1 MASFVTKVLEGLHYL
16 HTSQVVHCDLKAA
29 NILTTKTGNVKLSDF
44 GVSLNLRAMEQM
56 NNDVAGTPNWM
67 APEVIEL
74 KGASPASDIWSL
86 ACTIIELLTGRPPYA
101 DIQNGMTVMFR
112 IVEDPMPPLP
122 EDLSDDLRDF
132 LTLCFNKD
140 PTKRPNAE
148 TLFEHPW
155 LKNEWGMYKELRPQ
169 DSIPFLRRV
178 SADLQRTDVRRLSF
192 ADDDR
197 PNSPRSIPPSTPTLQ
212 SPVEAVFR
220 PHEFVKS
227 SFSQAVTCR
236 ICNQAV
242 KKSVLFCKECS
253 LIAHARCAADASD
266 SCEPRGR
273 VIRLSADVVRQ
284 HTPTSDLHSNSPI
297 QSGRTPVSPSTTL
310 IGDVSSSPPSAT
322 ANDRFRIFGR
332 KRSKA
337 SGMSSIS
344 TEDLKTTGSSPPPV
358 SFMNGAQKTTT
369 QRIARS
375 PSQDNVQVQ
384 WQASIGGSDHSTSS
398 RSVMTRSS
406 RLSGSNRGS
415 EYEPIPETETTVP
428 SSGTDD
434 TPGKPVQRS
443 GRKGRQDGNSDKCV
457 LQ

>member
-1 MASFVTKVLEGLHYL
+1 M
-16 HTSQVVHCDLKAA
+16 
-29 NILTTKTGNVKLSDF
+29 
-44 GVSLNLRAMEQM
+44 
-56 NNDVAGTPNWM
+56 
-67 APEVIEL
+67 
-74 KGASPASDIWSL
+74 
-86 ACTIIELLTGRPPYA
+86 
-101 DIQNGMTVMFR
+101 
-112 IVEDPMPPLP
+112 
-122 EDLSDDLRDF
+122 
-132 LTLCFNKD
+132 
-140 PTKRPNAE
+140 
-148 TLFEHPW
+148 
-155 LKNEWGMYKELRPQ
+155 RPQ

-197 PNSPRSIPPSTPTLQ
+197 SNSPRSIPPSSPTFN
-212 SPVEAVFR
+212 SPLEAVSR

-227 SFSQAVTCR
+227 SFSQGTVLSQVTFQGPADVSHMTVRFFFQIAVTCR

-266 SCEPRGR
+266 SCEPHGR
-273 VIRLSADVVRQ
+273 MIRLSADVIRQ

-297 QSGRTPVSPSTTL
+297 QSGRTPVSPSTTP
-310 IGDVSSSPPSAT
+310 IGDVSSSPSSPG
-322 ANDRFRIFGR
+322 ANDRFRLFGR

-337 SGMSSIS
+337 SGMMSVS
-344 TEDLKTTGSSPPPV
+344 TEDLKATGSSPPPV
-358 SFMNGAQKTTT
+358 SFMNGAQKTTPR
-369 QRIARS
+369 RIVHS
-375 PSQDNVQVQ
+375 PSQDNGQ

-415 EYEPIPETETTVP
+415 EYDPIPETETTVP

-434 TPGKPVQRS
+434 NNNTPGKPIQRS
-443 GRKGRQDGNSDKCV
+443 SRKGRQDGNSDKCV